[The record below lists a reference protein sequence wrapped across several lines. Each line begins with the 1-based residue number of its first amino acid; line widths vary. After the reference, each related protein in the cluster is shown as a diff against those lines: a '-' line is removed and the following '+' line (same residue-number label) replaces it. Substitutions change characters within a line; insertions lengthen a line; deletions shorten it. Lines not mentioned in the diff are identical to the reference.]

1 MNKGGGIMAKYVIDN
16 ITLSKNPVNTGEKF
30 KITVSPVTWNYLNK
44 NYTWGSLKSS
54 RTWGSMV
61 DRS

>member
-1 MNKGGGIMAKYVIDN
+1 MAKYVIDK
-16 ITLSKNPVNTGEKF
+16 IELSKNPVIVKEQF
-30 KITVSPVTWNYLNK
+30 KTIVSLVTWNYLNK
-44 NYTWGSLKSS
+44 QYTWKSLKAS

>member
-1 MNKGGGIMAKYVIDN
+1 MAKYVIDN
-16 ITLSKNPVNTGEKF
+16 VTLSKNPVNTGEKF

>member
-1 MNKGGGIMAKYVIDN
+1 MAKYVIDN
-16 ITLSKNPVNTGEKF
+16 VTLSKNPVKTGEQF
-30 KITVSPVTWNYLNK
+30 KTTVSLVTWNYLKK

-54 RTWGSMV
+54 RTCGSMV

>member
-1 MNKGGGIMAKYVIDN
+1 MAKYVIDSV
-16 ITLSKNPVNTGEKF
+16 TLSKNPVTVGEQF
-30 KITVSPVTWNYLNK
+30 KTTVSLVTWNYLK
-44 NYTWGSLKSS
+44 KQYTWKSLKSS

>member
-1 MNKGGGIMAKYVIDN
+1 MAKYVIDSV
-16 ITLSKNPVNTGEKF
+16 TLSKNPVTVGEQF
-30 KITVSPVTWNYLNK
+30 KTTVSLVTWNYLK
-44 NYTWGSLKSS
+44 KQYTWKSLKAS